1 MPGGLSKAYPNC
13 TNRGYKAN
21 CRPTDANVRYLT
33 GISSNS
39 LSPMVTLQVA
49 TNGFF
54 TALKWSAGKPTVAKT
69 RLVSPEASH
78 VSAKLTVK
86 TERQVQGKL

>member
-1 MPGGLSKAYPNC
+1 
-13 TNRGYKAN
+13 
-21 CRPTDANVRYLT
+21 
-33 GISSNS
+33 
-39 LSPMVTLQVA
+39 MVTLQVA